1 MKSNSIKSALKK
13 VGTKPGSIIYTGE
26 KSQELVE
33 MTLISYNKDEYAV
46 NVLDIESIK
55 DLDPDKVNWIN
66 VNGLHN
72 EKLIEDIGRIFN
84 LDSLILEDIV
94 TVGGRPKYDKYDH
107 FSFVL
112 LSMLSL
118 GDQERFLKNE
128 QLSIVISD
136 NTIITFQE
144 VKGDVFDSIRKRI
157 YENKGRIRAEQSAY
171 LFYCLVD
178 SIVDQYFYILN
189 AYEEKIEVLE
199 SEIMQAPDR
208 SQSKGIYNLRR
219 ELLGIRNAIWPI
231 RDILSN
237 LISEET
243 IFTALEVRYLNDVN
257 DNIRQIM
264 DFISTYRDLVMGLYE
279 TYLSNLSNKMNR
291 IMTTLTI
298 ISVIFMPLTFL
309 VGVYGMNFH
318 FMPELGFKYAYPIF
332 WIVCIL
338 ISIGLYR
345 LFKKKNWFI

>member
-1 MKSNSIKSALKK
+1 MKSKSIKSALAK
-13 VGTKPGSIIYTGE
+13 VGSKPGSIVYTGD
-26 KSQELVE
+26 KNQEPVSV
-33 MTLISYNKDEYAV
+33 TLISYDKNEYTL
-46 NVLDIESIK
+46 NEI
-55 DLDPDKVNWIN
+55 DLDSMKNISQDKVNWIN
-66 VNGLHN
+66 INGLHN
-72 EKLIEDIGRIFN
+72 EKLIEEIGGIFN
-84 LDSLILEDIV
+84 IDSLILEDIV

-107 FSFVL
+107 YSFII

-118 GDQERFLKNE
+118 GDKEKFLKNE
-128 QLSIVISD
+128 QLSIIISG
-136 NTIITFQE
+136 NTILTFQE
-144 VKGDVFDSIRKRI
+144 VKGDVFEHIRKRI
-157 YENKGRIRAEQSAY
+157 YENKGKIRSEQSAY
-171 LFYCLVD
+171 LFYCLID
-178 SIVDQYFYILN
+178 AIIDQYFYILE
-189 AYEEKIEVLE
+189 AYEEKIESLE
-199 SEIMQAPDR
+199 AEIMQAPDH

-219 ELLGIRNAIWPI
+219 ELLSIRNAIWPI
-231 RDILSN
+231 RDMLNN

-243 IFTALEVRYLNDVN
+243 IFNTTEIRYLNDAN
-257 DNIRQIM
+257 DNVRQIM

-318 FMPELGFKYAYPIF
+318 YMPELSFKYAYPVF
-332 WIVCIL
+332 WIVCVL